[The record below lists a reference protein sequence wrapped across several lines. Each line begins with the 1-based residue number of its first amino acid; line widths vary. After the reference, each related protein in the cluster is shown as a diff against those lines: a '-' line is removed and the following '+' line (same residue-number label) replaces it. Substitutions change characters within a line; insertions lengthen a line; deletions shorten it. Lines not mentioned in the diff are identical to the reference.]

1 MSYIGNQP
9 APVNVTSTSITDGT
23 IVNADISSSAAIAIS
38 KLDGV
43 TYLTTTRWQPRYEW
57 SGYCYNF

>member
-9 APVNVTSTSITDGT
+9 APVNVGSDSITDGS
-23 IVNADISSSAAIAIS
+23 IVNADINSSAAIAIS

-43 TYLTTTRWQPRYEW
+43 TATNTELNLPAV
-57 SGYCYNF
+57 